1 MLLHGP
7 NAAEELVTHLRHDP
21 VDLLVVGSH
30 GHGMVRDLLL
40 GQTVDRVRHRL
51 EVPMLIA
58 RPDRGSA
65 RPRRNLAFGKQGR
78 RCCDRRAAGDGGI
91 LRGYPLTL
99 AQKSPYNPL
108 TIGKSRLA
116 RRIAGPRATCEH
128 AMPTTYFKRFR
139 MEIELDGAIT
149 GAPLPRRFVW
159 VPWSDSLVEQHS
171 AVKYQSFA
179 GEVDAYIFP
188 CLGDLGG
195 CRRLMCEIRRKPG
208 FPSCGHLARCLRP
221 RVRGRSPGSD
231 RPGSDRRHSERGGAS

>member
-1 MLLHGP
+1 M
-7 NAAEELVTHLRHDP
+7 
-21 VDLLVVGSH
+21 
-30 GHGMVRDLLL
+30 
-40 GQTVDRVRHRL
+40 
-51 EVPMLIA
+51 
-58 RPDRGSA
+58 
-65 RPRRNLAFGKQGR
+65 
-78 RCCDRRAAGDGGI
+78 
-91 LRGYPLTL
+91 TL

-108 TIGKSRLA
+108 TIGKSRLG

-128 AMPTTYFKRFR
+128 AMPTTYYKRFR
-139 MEIELDGAIT
+139 MEIDLDGAIT

-208 FPSCGHLARCLRP
+208 FLPAATWLVACDQGY
-221 RVRGRSPGSD
+221 VGRSPGSD